1 MIEEFL
7 DPFRVAMIQ
16 ATASAPRIIHIND
29 TTQRQTV
36 VEIVEARMQPFVT
49 KVSTYHFG
57 QLIAEFTPTAV

>member
-1 MIEEFL
+1 MVEQFL

-16 ATASAPRIIHIND
+16 ATASAD

-36 VEIVEARMQPFVT
+36 VEIVEAQMQPFVT
-49 KVSTYHFG
+49 KVSTYAKG

>member
-1 MIEEFL
+1 MVEQFL

-16 ATASAPRIIHIND
+16 ATASAD

-49 KVSTYHFG
+49 KVGTYAKG
-57 QLIAEFTPTAV
+57 QLVAEFTPTAV